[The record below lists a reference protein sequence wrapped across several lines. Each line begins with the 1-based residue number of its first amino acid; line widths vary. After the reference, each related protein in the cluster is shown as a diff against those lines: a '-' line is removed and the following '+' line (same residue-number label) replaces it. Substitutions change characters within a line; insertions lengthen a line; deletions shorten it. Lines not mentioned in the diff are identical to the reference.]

1 MEQQLEWFDDEG
13 KKFNLV
19 HATIQSMGDIQQ
31 VSPKYSKFGFEYT
44 EGDNAAVYSAESPHW
59 HKSLLQIGKTYELT
73 LKANPTNDGG
83 FFPGSIDGKPV
94 LVTEQA
100 ANGAR
105 PNPPATPA
113 KKPAPAPAP
122 VVAQQQT
129 PAPGRRPELNARW
142 VQFSTHFRTAQ
153 MQATERVGQMIQ
165 LAIAGRLITE
175 GDEPVKSLK
184 QSTIEEW
191 YAKEVTRYVEDLG
204 QVEPA
209 DWFGNMRD
217 GS

>member
-1 MEQQLEWFDDEG
+1 MAEQQIQ
-13 KKFNLV
+13 KV
-19 HATIQSMGDIQQ
+19 RATIVTIGDLVQ
-31 VSPKYSKFGFEYT
+31 VTPKFAKASFEYT
-44 EGDNAAVYSAESPHW
+44 IHPESTDIYVADVPRW
-59 HKSLLQIGKTYELT
+59 HRGALDVGCTYELV
-73 LKANPTNDGG
+73 LKANPTPDGDYYT
-83 FFPGSIDGKPV
+83 PSVDEKPV
-94 LVTEQA
+94 LLTGNQVNGAARWEPFDKPQA
-100 ANGAR
+100 A
-105 PNPPATPA
+105 
-113 KKPAPAPAP
+113 KPSEKASPAP
-122 VVAQQQT
+122 VVSEQQT
-129 PAPGRRPELNARW
+129 PGRRPELNARG

-184 QSTIEEW
+184 KSTIEEW
-191 YAKEVTRYVEDLG
+191 YAKEITRYVEALG

>member
-1 MEQQLEWFDDEG
+1 MEQQQT
-13 KKFNLV
+13 NPV
-19 HATIQSMGDIQQ
+19 QATIVSIGDTTQYQ
-31 VSPKYSKFGFEYT
+31 YKDKTGKDATGTKFSFEYT
-44 EGDNAAVYSAESPHW
+44 VSDSPDVLDGESPHW
-59 HKSLLQIGKTYELT
+59 HREVLQVGNTYELS
-73 LKANPTNDGG
+73 LKANQRNDGG
-83 FFPGSIDGKPV
+83 SFPARIMQRPV
-94 LVTEQA
+94 LITPKAV
-100 ANGAR
+100 NGAR

-122 VVAQQQT
+122 VVSEQQT
-129 PAPGRRPELNARW
+129 PRRRPEIGIRW

-184 QSTIEEW
+184 QSTIQEW
-191 YAKEVTRYVEDLG
+191 YASEITRYIKDLG
-204 QVEPA
+204 VIEPA

-217 GS
+217 SS